1 MTDGVEEAV
10 NTSVL
15 QNSGSVGGFQF
26 FVTEI
31 FPRNDSDGVEDV
43 GRVNAVAG
51 TRVTKV
57 NGLAFHVFHGLDV
70 GVIGSNESHSFRSQ
84 SENSAEFFNGFAF
97 PSPFAVVG
105 HVLCIGLSDTE
116 VQILRVDGV
125 DVELRASGRFYG
137 STNTVLIFLS
147 VHDLGN
153 SAACRV
159 VNTGDAAGTDRDEF
173 CFSESSSACHS
184 ERSCNCK
191 GDEFFDEHE
200 SLRLRFICVTSAFAA
215 QLMAFIAADKVSI
228 FLLANLG
235 KALRF
240 SCHFH
245 VCKTR
250 ANFCSNKTAQEP

>member
-1 MTDGVEEAV
+1 MLLRITW
-10 NTSVL
+10 
-15 QNSGSVGGFQF
+15 
-26 FVTEI
+26 
-31 FPRNDSDGVEDV
+31 
-43 GRVNAVAG
+43 
-51 TRVTKV
+51 
-57 NGLAFHVFHGLDV
+57 NGIQCYHWLESCI
-70 GVIGSNESHSFRSQ
+70 VIK
-84 SENSAEFFNGFAF
+84 
-97 PSPFAVVG
+97 
-105 HVLCIGLSDTE
+105 
-116 VQILRVDGV
+116 
-125 DVELRASGRFYG
+125 
-137 STNTVLIFLS
+137 NTVLIFLC

-200 SLRLRFICVTSAFAA
+200 SLRLRFNCVTSAFAA

-228 FLLANLG
+228 FLLANPG

-245 VCKTR
+245 RSKRR
-250 ANFCSNKTAQEP
+250 ANFCSNKTA